1 VISVRH
7 KVFAFARLCEMSGKW
22 LPNIALKRA
31 EHHAR
36 RLERLTLLETCI
48 FILSRA
54 ALTVMFNHVSHQ
66 VPTCWF
72 TYP

>member
-1 VISVRH
+1 
-7 KVFAFARLCEMSGKW
+7 MYGKW
-22 LPNIALKRA
+22 LPNIAVKGA

-54 ALTVMFNHVSHQ
+54 ALTALSYPVMFDHVSHQ